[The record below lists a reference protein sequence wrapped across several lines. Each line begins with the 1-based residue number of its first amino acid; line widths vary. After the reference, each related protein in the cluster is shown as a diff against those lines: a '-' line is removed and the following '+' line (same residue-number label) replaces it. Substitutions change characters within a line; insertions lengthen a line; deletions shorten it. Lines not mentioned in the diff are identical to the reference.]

1 MVLEAG
7 CDPEAGGVAIRRHH
21 SSVDCISVFVHVLW
35 PWCVSHITVWL
46 AAKLSVIAA
55 SSEICSNGR
64 NRVVTLSGLDSTVML
79 RGYACSTV
87 RGQ

>member
-1 MVLEAG
+1 MASW
-7 CDPEAGGVAIRRHH
+7 RHH

-64 NRVVTLSGLDSTVML
+64 NGVVTLSGLDSTVML